1 MGYLLGVVGK
11 PNVGKST
18 YFSAATLAN
27 AQIANYPFTTIKPN
41 KGIGYARID
50 CVCKEFKVKDQAANS
65 ICVDGIR
72 LIPIEIIDCA
82 GLVPGAWQGK
92 GLGNQFLDEIRAADV
107 LIHIVDASG
116 STDIEGKICEPGDH
130 DPIEDIKF
138 LENEI
143 EMWLFKIIKKSW
155 DKISRTSEG
164 DEKNL
169 INELTNLLSGLS
181 IKKNNIIEALNKV
194 KIDRNRP
201 KSWTDDELFTIVRII
216 RKISKPILVVANKMD
231 IPTAED
237 NFKRILA
244 AGYETIPC
252 CAEAELALRKA
263 AKKEFIKYIPGDG
276 DFKLINPDIL
286 SEDQRKA
293 LMKIKQEILEKLGST
308 GVQKS
313 LNFAF
318 FGYLKM
324 LAVYPVVN
332 IDKLTDHKGRI
343 LPDVYLVK
351 EGITVKEFAHSI
363 HTELGKSFIY
373 ALDARRKIRLS
384 EDYILKNDD
393 IISIVSAGGRGA

>member
-18 YFSAATLAN
+18 YFSAATLAH

-41 KGIGYARID
+41 KGIGYARVN
-50 CVCKEFKVKDQAANS
+50 CVCKEFEVKDQAANS

-72 LIPIEIIDCA
+72 LIPVEMIDCA

-143 EMWLFKIIKKSW
+143 EMWLFRIIKKSW
-155 DKISRTSEG
+155 DKISRASEG
-164 DEKNL
+164 DEKLL
-169 INELTNLLSGLS
+169 INELANLLSGLS
-181 IKKNNIIEALNKV
+181 IKKNSIIEALDKV

-201 KSWTDDELFTIVRII
+201 KSWTDDDLLKIMRIL
-216 RKISKPILVVANKMD
+216 RKISKPILIVANKMD
-231 IPTAED
+231 IHTADD
-237 NFKRILA
+237 NFKRMLA

-263 AKKEFIKYIPGDG
+263 GKKKFIKYIPGDS
-276 DFKLINPDIL
+276 DFRLVNPDIL

-293 LMKIKQEILEKLGST
+293 LMKIKHDILEKFEST

-324 LAVYPVVN
+324 LAIYPVVN

-351 EGITVKEFAHSI
+351 DGMTVKEFAHSI
-363 HTELGKSFIY
+363 HTELGKGFIY

-393 IISIVSAGGRGA
+393 VISIVSAGGRGA